1 MSSLDLNQRL
11 TEYGLTQEEDN
22 KCNKAFE
29 AFDKDGSGY
38 IDANELRV
46 VLEMMGQKQP
56 EEAIY
61 RMITQASPT
70 QECTITLQEFKQVIG
85 EQKKFQGASQAEDT
99 LDAFVSLGGEQD
111 GSGHVNA
118 DRLIDIVKNEFQM
131 TIDIEQLIREIDD
144 DGSGQI
150 EYEEFMALLS
160 SGQD

>member
-1 MSSLDLNQRL
+1 MSSADLHSSRL
-11 TEYGLTQEEDN
+11 TEYGLSIDEDI

-38 IDANELRV
+38 IDANELTV

-70 QECTITLQEFKQVIG
+70 QGGTISLLEFKQVIG

-111 GSGHVNA
+111 GTGHVNA

-131 TIDIEQLIREIDD
+131 TIDIE
-144 DGSGQI
+144 
-150 EYEEFMALLS
+150 
-160 SGQD
+160 

>member
-1 MSSLDLNQRL
+1 
-11 TEYGLTQEEDN
+11 
-22 KCNKAFE
+22 
-29 AFDKDGSGY
+29 
-38 IDANELRV
+38 
-46 VLEMMGQKQP
+46 
-56 EEAIY
+56 
-61 RMITQASPT
+61 MITQASPT
-70 QECTITLQEFKQVIG
+70 QECTISLQEFKQVIG

-111 GSGHVNA
+111 GTGHVNA

-160 SGQD
+160 SG